1 MIVACFAVALIAS
14 VVTYLAPPRW
24 DTGAALVTV
33 TVTMLGLMLALLG
46 YGA

>member
-1 MIVACFAVALIAS
+1 MIAACFAIALIAS

-33 TVTMLGLMLALLG
+33 IATTMGLMLALLG